1 MELFPDL
8 SLQISP
14 PSSTSRS
21 STRKN
26 PNLIDQSFELEFW
39 RRPLP
44 TAASDRRDATIDLD
58 LSSPSSNSTASSNC
72 KHHNLRLHPYSHLF
86 PHRRGGVDGG
96 GGGCGGGGEGGG
108 YEDSKPI
115 KGIPIYHNPPPSF
128 SLLALQRRPL
138 CKASSSSS
146 NFAFPFAASQLGFA
160 QRSSAMRM
168 PLMITRRGGAR
179 APRMR
184 WTTNLHAR
192 FAHAVELLGGHE
204 RATPK
209 SVLELMDVKDLT
221 LAHVK
226 SHLQMYR
233 TVKNT
238 DTTIVSSGQSD
249 GFENG
254 FNGEICDD
262 NLPEINPST
271 QRVRAHHGATHN
283 DFGSNNSSSR
293 GGSSTGFPSDSTTT
307 SMKSFKGVQS
317 KSLEMCS
324 DLNSSCV
331 SETLSSSQ
339 PNLEFSLRGPQ

>member
-204 RATPK
+204 M
-209 SVLELMDVKDLT
+209 LELMDVKDLT

-271 QRVRAHHGATHN
+271 QRWYKTKILC
-283 DFGSNNSSSR
+283 DELLCSR

-307 SMKSFKGVQS
+307 SMKSFKKGVQS